1 MNSAE
6 KEFKNRHKIIL
17 NQLILNPSTKN
28 NILFCEKI
36 FNDFHRQTKAN
47 KLKKE
52 IKKRILNYNTILN
65 IIYLRNYLALEI
77 LTISRR
83 ANACQ

>member
-36 FNDFHRQTKAN
+36 FNDFHWQTKAN

-52 IKKRILNYNTILN
+52 A
-65 IIYLRNYLALEI
+65 IIIQFLSILEI
-77 LTISRR
+77 ISPSKS
-83 ANACQ
+83 

>member
-28 NILFCEKI
+28 NILFREKI
-36 FNDFHRQTKAN
+36 FNDFHWQTKAN

-52 IKKRILNYNTILN
+52 A
-65 IIYLRNYLALEI
+65 IIIQFLSILEI
-77 LTISRR
+77 ISPSKS
-83 ANACQ
+83 

>member
-6 KEFKNRHKIIL
+6 KEYKNRHKIIL
-17 NQLILNPSTKN
+17 NHNPSTKN

-36 FNDFHRQTKAN
+36 FNDFHWQTKAN

-52 IKKRILNYNTILN
+52 A
-65 IIYLRNYLALEI
+65 IIIQFLTLSILEI
-77 LTISRR
+77 ISPSKS
-83 ANACQ
+83 

>member
-28 NILFCEKI
+28 NILFREKI
-36 FNDFHRQTKAN
+36 FNDFHWQTKAN

-52 IKKRILNYNTILN
+52 A
-65 IIYLRNYLALEI
+65 III
-77 LTISRR
+77 
-83 ANACQ
+83 